1 MVATIIL
8 LTQDKICTK
17 RKDRIYTKRKEK
29 QKGCIDQGVASLIK
43 PIKYPEDGWSSS
55 LLRMPMFTLAELN
68 IHISSFEKKLIL
80 TGRLTQSQL
89 A

>member
-8 LTQDKICTK
+8 LTQDKVCTK
-17 RKDRIYTKRKEK
+17 RKDIIYTKRKEK

-43 PIKYPEDGWSSS
+43 PIKYPEDGWLSS